1 VERELRFFEKEGGA
15 AIEQNP
21 EKPQKAQRSVRKL
34 ILGLP
39 AGLRPPVLVNPLE
52 MSVLQFSSLIRVKR
66 MA

>member
-1 VERELRFFEKEGGA
+1 MERQLGFFEEERSI
-15 AIEQNP
+15 AIEQDP
-21 EKPQKAQRSVRKL
+21 EKTQEAKRSVRKL

-39 AGLRPPVLVNPLE
+39 AGLRSPVLVNPLE